1 MLPDL
6 SLYIPKESIPLISKW
21 INELDIS
28 LKFVLPR
35 NTKLGDYRYD
45 NKKGNQITI
54 NNDLNPYATL
64 ITLTHEIAHAFV
76 FKRYGSNHQPHGI
89 EWKKMYK
96 SLMLNFLNPKI
107 FPHNILAALSAHMI
121 NPSSSSSNDINLILT
136 LREYDSKKSLTIDQ
150 IKLGEKFL
158 YSGRLFVK
166 HSYLRKR
173 IKSLEVKSQKIY
185 LFNPITKIE
194 IVDCKQNIV

>member
-1 MLPDL
+1 MLSNL

-28 LKFVLPR
+28 LKFVYPR
-35 NTKLGDYRYD
+35 NTKLGDYKYD

-54 NNDLNPYATL
+54 NNDLNAYATL

-76 FKRYGSNHQPHGI
+76 FKKYGSNHQPHGK

-96 SLMLNFLNPKI
+96 SLMLNFLIPQI
-107 FPHNILAALSAHMI
+107 FPQNILASLSAHMI
-121 NPSSSSSNDINLILT
+121 KPSASSSSDINLILS
-136 LREYDSKKSLTIDQ
+136 LREYDSEKSITIDQ
-150 IKLGEKFL
+150 INLGERFI

-173 IKSLEVKSQKIY
+173 IKSLEVITQKIY
-185 LFNPITKIE
+185 LFNPVTKIE
-194 IVDCKQNIV
+194 IVDYKQNIV

>member
-1 MLPDL
+1 MFSNL

-21 INELDIS
+21 IDELEIS
-28 LKFVLPR
+28 LKFVSPR
-35 NTKLGDYRYD
+35 NTKLGDFKYD
-45 NKKGNQITI
+45 YKKGIQITV
-54 NNDLNPYATL
+54 NNDLNQYATL

-76 FKRYGSNHQPHGI
+76 FKKYGSNHQPHGK

-96 SLMLNFLNPKI
+96 SLMLNFLKPQI
-107 FPHNILAALSAHMI
+107 FPYDILASLSAHMI
-121 NPSSSSSNDINLILT
+121 KPTASSSNDSKLILT
-136 LREYDSKKSLTIDQ
+136 LREYDSKKSFTIDQ

-173 IKSLEVKSQKIY
+173 IKSLEIKSQKIY

-194 IVDCKQNIV
+194 IVDC

>member
-6 SLYIPKESIPLISKW
+6 SLYVPEESISLIRKW

-35 NTKLGDYRYD
+35 NTKLGDYKYD
-45 NKKGNQITI
+45 NKNGNQITI

-96 SLMLNFLNPKI
+96 SLMLNFLTPQI
-107 FPHNILAALSAHMI
+107 FPQNILVSLSAHMI
-121 NPSSSSSNDINLILT
+121 KPSASSSNDINLILS
-136 LREYDSKKSLTIDQ
+136 LREYDSKKSLIIDQ

-194 IVDCKQNIV
+194 IVDC

>member
-1 MLPDL
+1 M
-6 SLYIPKESIPLISKW
+6 E
-21 INELDIS
+21 
-28 LKFVLPR
+28 
-35 NTKLGDYRYD
+35 
-45 NKKGNQITI
+45 
-54 NNDLNPYATL
+54 
-64 ITLTHEIAHAFV
+64 
-76 FKRYGSNHQPHGI
+76 
-89 EWKKMYK
+89 KMYK
-96 SLMLNFLNPKI
+96 SLMLNFLKPKI
-107 FPHNILAALSAHMI
+107 FPYNILPALSAHMI
-121 NPSSSSSNDINLILT
+121 NPSASSSNDINLILS

-150 IKLGEKFL
+150 IKLGEKL

>member
-1 MLPDL
+1 MFPDL
-6 SLYIPKESIPLISKW
+6 SLYIPEESISLIRKW

-35 NTKLGDYRYD
+35 HTKLGDYKYD

-76 FKRYGSNHQPHGI
+76 FKRYGSNHKPHGI

-96 SLMLNFLNPKI
+96 SLMLNFLKPKI
-107 FPHNILAALSAHMI
+107 FPHNILVALSAHMI
-121 NPSSSSSNDINLILT
+121 NPSASSSNDINLILS
-136 LREYDSKKSLTIDQ
+136 LREYDSKKSLIIDQ

-194 IVDCKQNIV
+194 IVDC

>member
-1 MLPDL
+1 MSPDL
-6 SLYIPKESIPLISKW
+6 SIYIPEESIPLISKW

-35 NTKLGDYRYD
+35 NTKLGDYKYD
-45 NKKGNQITI
+45 NRNGHQISI
-54 NNDLNPYATL
+54 NNDLNQYATL
-64 ITLTHEIAHAFV
+64 ITLIHEIAHSFV
-76 FKRYGSNHQPHGI
+76 FKKYGSNHQPHGK

-96 SLMLNFLNPKI
+96 SLMLNFLKPQI
-107 FPHNILAALSAHMI
+107 FPHNVLASLSAHMI
-121 NPSSSSSNDINLILT
+121 NPSASSSNDINLILT
-136 LREYDSKKSLTIDQ
+136 LRQYDSKKSFTVDQ

-173 IKSLEVKSQKIY
+173 IKSFEVKSQKIY

-194 IVDCKQNIV
+194 IFDRKQNIV

>member
-1 MLPDL
+1 MFPDL
-6 SLYIPKESIPLISKW
+6 SLYIPEESIPLIRKW

-35 NTKLGDYRYD
+35 NTKLGDYKYD
-45 NKKGNQITI
+45 NKNGNQITI
-54 NNDLNPYATL
+54 NNDLNSYATL

-96 SLMLNFLNPKI
+96 SLMLNFLKPKI

-121 NPSSSSSNDINLILT
+121 NPSASSSKDVNLILS
-136 LREYDSKKSLTIDQ
+136 LRECDFKKSLTIDE

-173 IKSLEVKSQKIY
+173 IKSLEIKSQKIY

-194 IVDCKQNIV
+194 IVDCKKNIV

>member
-1 MLPDL
+1 MFPDL
-6 SLYIPKESIPLISKW
+6 SLYIPEESIPLISKW
-21 INELDIS
+21 IDELDVS

-35 NTKLGDYRYD
+35 NTKLGDYKYD
-45 NKKGNQITI
+45 NKNGNQITI

-76 FKRYGSNHQPHGI
+76 FKRYGPNHQPHGI

-96 SLMLNFLNPKI
+96 SLMLNLLKPKI

-121 NPSSSSSNDINLILT
+121 NPSASSSNDTNLILS
-136 LREYDSKKSLTIDQ
+136 LREYDSKKSLIIDQ

-166 HSYLRKR
+166 HSCLRKR
-173 IKSLEVKSQKIY
+173 ITSLEIKSQKNY

-194 IVDCKQNIV
+194 IVDC

>member
-1 MLPDL
+1 MFSDL

-21 INELDIS
+21 IDELDIS

-35 NTKLGDYRYD
+35 NTKLGDYKYD
-45 NKKGNQITI
+45 NKNGNQITI

-96 SLMLNFLNPKI
+96 SLMLNFLKPKI

-121 NPSSSSSNDINLILT
+121 NPSASSSNDINLILS

-150 IKLGEKFL
+150 IKIGEKFL

>member
-1 MLPDL
+1 MFPDL
-6 SLYIPKESIPLISKW
+6 SLYITEESIPLIRKW

-35 NTKLGDYRYD
+35 NTKLGDYKYD
-45 NKKGNQITI
+45 SKKGSQITI
-54 NNDLNPYATL
+54 NNDLNQYATL

-96 SLMLNFLNPKI
+96 SLMLNLLKPKI

-121 NPSSSSSNDINLILT
+121 NPSASSSNDINLILT
-136 LREYDSKKSLTIDQ
+136 LRQYDSKKSLTVDQ

-166 HSYLRKR
+166 HSYLKKR

-194 IVDCKQNIV
+194 IVDC

>member
-1 MLPDL
+1 MFPDL
-6 SLYIPKESIPLISKW
+6 SLYIPEESIPLISKW

-35 NTKLGDYRYD
+35 NTKLGDYKYD
-45 NKKGNQITI
+45 NKNGHQITI

-76 FKRYGSNHQPHGI
+76 FKRYRSNHQPHGI

-96 SLMLNFLNPKI
+96 SLMLNFLKPKI
-107 FPHNILAALSAHMI
+107 FPHNILAALSSHMI
-121 NPSSSSSNDINLILT
+121 NPSASSSNDINLILT
-136 LREYDSKKSLTIDQ
+136 LREYDYKKSLTIDQ
-150 IKLGEKFL
+150 IKLGEQFL

-166 HSYLRKR
+166 LSYLRKR

-194 IVDCKQNIV
+194 IVDYKQNIV

>member
-1 MLPDL
+1 MFPDL

-76 FKRYGSNHQPHGI
+76 FKRYGANHQPHGK
-89 EWKKMYK
+89 E
-96 SLMLNFLNPKI
+96 
-107 FPHNILAALSAHMI
+107 
-121 NPSSSSSNDINLILT
+121 
-136 LREYDSKKSLTIDQ
+136 
-150 IKLGEKFL
+150 
-158 YSGRLFVK
+158 
-166 HSYLRKR
+166 
-173 IKSLEVKSQKIY
+173 
-185 LFNPITKIE
+185 
-194 IVDCKQNIV
+194 

>member
-1 MLPDL
+1 MSSNL
-6 SLYIPKESIPLISKW
+6 SLYIPEESIPLISKW

-35 NTKLGDYRYD
+35 NTKLGDYKYD
-45 NKKGNQITI
+45 NKNGHQISI
-54 NNDLNPYATL
+54 NNDLNQYATL

-76 FKRYGSNHQPHGI
+76 FKRYGTNHQPHGY

-96 SLMLNFLNPKI
+96 SLMLNFLKPKI
-107 FPHNILAALSAHMI
+107 FPSNILTCLAAHMI
-121 NPSSSSSNDINLILT
+121 NPSASSSNDINLILN
-136 LREYDSKKSLTIDQ
+136 LREYDSKKSLTIDK

-185 LFNPITKIE
+185 LFNPITKIK

>member
-6 SLYIPKESIPLISKW
+6 SLYIPEESIPLIRKW

-28 LKFVLPR
+28 LKFVLQR
-35 NTKLGDYRYD
+35 NTKLGDYKYD
-45 NKKGNQITI
+45 NKNGNQITI

-64 ITLTHEIAHAFV
+64 TTLTHEIAHAFV

-96 SLMLNFLNPKI
+96 SLMLNFLKPKI
-107 FPHNILAALSAHMI
+107 FPHKILAALSAHMI
-121 NPSSSSSNDINLILT
+121 NPSASSSNDINLILS
-136 LREYDSKKSLTIDQ
+136 LREYDSEKSLTIDQ

-194 IVDCKQNIV
+194 IVDC

>member
-1 MLPDL
+1 MFSNL

-21 INELDIS
+21 IYELNIS

-35 NTKLGDYRYD
+35 NTKLGDYKYD
-45 NKKGNQITI
+45 NKNGNQITI
-54 NNDLNPYATL
+54 NNDLNAYATL

-76 FKRYGSNHQPHGI
+76 FKRYGSNHQPHGK

-96 SLMLNFLNPKI
+96 SLMLNFLKPEI

-121 NPSSSSSNDINLILT
+121 NPSASSSNDINLILS